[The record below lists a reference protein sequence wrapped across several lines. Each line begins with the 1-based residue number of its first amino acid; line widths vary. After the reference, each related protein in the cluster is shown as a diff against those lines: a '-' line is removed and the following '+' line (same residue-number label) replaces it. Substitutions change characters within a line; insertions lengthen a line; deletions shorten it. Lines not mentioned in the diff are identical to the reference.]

1 MIVSMIEFGK
11 DFVVAA
17 FDGRCV
23 LIVAARQSGTFLIFA
38 RWADRDHAFG
48 MAARRR
54 SLSTFISGAVA

>member
-11 DFVVAA
+11 DFVIAA

-38 RWADRDHAFG
+38 RWADRDHA
-48 MAARRR
+48 
-54 SLSTFISGAVA
+54 AVLNKSWASRWPVPVR